1 MERKYAF
8 RPIIILSLF
17 ALLLSSAVVAAVTAQ
32 APQQPAIAP
41 APQPLALPDAHDTV
55 WPEGVAPEG
64 AGSLS
69 LFLPALMAPSSDL
82 ECAPNTQ
89 EQQIA
94 DMMRNHPQQKRP
106 SLTCD
111 PILAQVARARAE
123 DMRDRDYFS
132 HTNPDGYGPNYLVR
146 QAGYPLPDFYG
157 DDAAANNIE
166 SIAGGYPTAA
176 DAFQGW
182 MDSPGHRAHIL
193 GEHDFYAAQIDY
205 GIGYAAGGSYGHYW
219 VVITARRG

>member
-1 MERKYAF
+1 MKCKNAF
-8 RPIIILSLF
+8 RPVVLLSLF
-17 ALLLSSAVVAAVTAQ
+17 ALLLSSLVAAVVAAQ
-32 APQQPAIAP
+32 APEQPAIASG
-41 APQPLALPDAHDTV
+41 PQPLALPAASQAA
-55 WPEGVAPEG
+55 APEG
-64 AGSLS
+64 AGEMH
-69 LFLPALMAPSSDL
+69 LFLPALIAPPSDL
-82 ECAPNTQ
+82 ECAPNSQ

-94 DMMRNHPQQKRP
+94 EMMRNHPQQMRP

-111 PILAQVARARAE
+111 PILAQVARERAE
-123 DMRDRDYFS
+123 DMRDRAYFS

-157 DDAAANNIE
+157 NDPAANNIE

-193 GEHDFYAAQIDY
+193 GEHAFYAEQIEY
-205 GIGYAAGGSYGHYW
+205 GIGYAAGGPFGHYW